1 MLRSLAS
8 RELRELLSRS
18 QSVFSETGA
27 TILLK
32 ELSQSLKSPYSR
44 SAALSFS
51 STAPSA
57 RSSSLTKASTFLTP
71 TLPGA
76 TKTKLASSSSFP
88 LRGGPIWNPLP
99 RRHASSNVGERV
111 QNIIKAVVAAP
122 RAAAQTTSSLL
133 PASAKRF
140 LDSLQQPSSLQRAI
154 SLQLEAAWQRHRAKL
169 VGLTLLGITY
179 LIWRAM
185 RKTASAFVD
194 VSQSMAATGL
204 ISLGAAVSMA
214 VGVFWYRKYFT
225 ISPAAVYRSAIRQL
239 NVHPGILEI
248 MGAPLVGSEARA
260 SVLTGGGIKFKGL
273 KPKIRSKRVAM
284 IFPLKGGER
293 RGLVSVEAKKK
304 KGTMKMTLLAV
315 DVPMP
320 QALGGEQRLY
330 VVGGPAAYSRGSV
343 LDELRRPF
351 LAALSCE
358 EAVEA
363 EEEAEEEREERQ
375 AALNDAIEEKEM
387 IERNSSGSVG
397 GAAGPAAWAQ
407 APEVYSKAAAAA
419 RDFLSKVQQVTKRQ

>member
-18 QSVFSETGA
+18 QPLFSETGA

-32 ELSQSLKSPYSR
+32 ELSQSLKTSYSC
-44 SAALSFS
+44 SLASSFS
-51 STAPSA
+51 SAAISA
-57 RSSSLTKASTFLTP
+57 RGSSLTKATTFIKPP
-71 TLPGA
+71 TNTTAKLP
-76 TKTKLASSSSFP
+76 SSSP
-88 LRGGPIWNPLP
+88 RGGGRNWAPLP
-99 RRHASSNVGERV
+99 RRYASSNVGERV
-111 QNIIKAVVAAP
+111 QNVIKAVAAVP
-122 RAAAQTTSSLL
+122 RAAAQTTHSLL
-133 PASAKRF
+133 PASARRF

-154 SLQLEAAWQRHRAKL
+154 SLQLEAAWQRHRIKAL
-169 VGLTLLGITY
+169 GLTLLGLTY
-179 LIWRAM
+179 LVWRAM

-204 ISLGAAVSMA
+204 ISLGAALSFVA
-214 VGVFWYRKYFT
+214 AVFWYRKFFT
-225 ISPAAVYRSAIRQL
+225 ISPSAVYRAATRQL
-239 NVHPGILEI
+239 NIHPGILEI
-248 MGAPLVGSEARA
+248 MGAPLVGSDVRA
-260 SVLTGGGIKFKGL
+260 TVLTGGGLKFKGFR
-273 KPKIRSKRVAM
+273 PKLRSRRVAM
-284 IFPLKGGER
+284 IFPLKGTER

-304 KGTMKMTLLAV
+304 GGAMKMTLLAV

-330 VVGGPAAYSRGSV
+330 IVGGPAAYSRGSV

-351 LAALSCE
+351 LAALSSE

-375 AALNDAIEEKEM
+375 AALNNAIA
-387 IERNSSGSVG
+387 EREVVEGSGRGGS
-397 GAAGPAAWAQ
+397 GAAAGTGPAAWAE